1 MKLPRADQA
10 IIDERKVRDYLLSPT
25 HPIGH
30 FKAVFFARVG
40 FGSESV
46 AEFITA
52 VRHHAASGEAKM
64 VEASE
69 YGQKYLIS
77 GILTGPNG
85 TSLDV
90 LSVWILPTQ
99 GGVPRLVTVYPR

>member
-30 FKAVFFARVG
+30 FKAVFFARAG

-46 AEFITA
+46 AEFIAA
-52 VRHHAASGEAKM
+52 VRHHAANGEAKT
-64 VEASE
+64 VETSE

-85 TSLDV
+85 TNLDV
-90 LSVWILPTQ
+90 LSVWILQTQ